1 MSGTNYDNPMRVS
14 YGLGLVDYGTGS
26 DEATAIAVPLGATR
40 CRIESIAV
48 MATEVFAGSTSTAR
62 IELGTG
68 ADPNRYADTDMG
80 TLADTN
86 GHEAAAAEYFDIGH
100 GGPGVVD
107 ITTESIT
114 QIEVGLISATGTPT
128 GQGFTTITIA
138 WW

>member
-1 MSGTNYDNPMRVS
+1 MRIS

-26 DEATAIAVPLGATR
+26 DEATAIAVPPGMTR
-40 CRIESIAV
+40 CRIESIAAQ
-48 MATEVFAGSTSTAR
+48 ATEVFAGSTSTAR
-62 IELGTG
+62 LELGTA
-68 ADPNRYADTDMG
+68 ADPNRYADTDFG

-86 GHEAAAAEYFDIGH
+86 GYEAAAADFFDIGH

-107 ITTESIT
+107 ITTENIT

-128 GQGFTTITIA
+128 GQAFTTITVA